1 MAKEQTPLDPEF
13 WEGVDT
19 IAPGIGEVVKFQNIG
34 DVLVGTY
41 LGRTEVETDDGMVGA
56 HTFVDPNGEPIAA
69 WASYDL
75 DKKLAEV
82 QTESLV
88 RIEYVKDIE
97 TSRGQTPMKSFRVQA
112 KFS

>member
-1 MAKEQTPLDPEF
+1 MAEKSNPLDPAF
-13 WEGVDT
+13 WDGVDA
-19 IAPGIGEVVKFQNIG
+19 ISPGIGEIVKFQTFG
-34 DVLVGTY
+34 DVLIGTY
-41 LGRTEVETDDGMVGA
+41 LGRVEIETDDGMVGA

-82 QTESLV
+82 PEQSLV
-88 RIEYVKDIE
+88 RIEYTKDIQ

-112 KFS
+112 KF